1 MARVTLDLRQ
11 RCVTNLPLQSHRQ
24 PQAGRA
30 AAGRTLRQRCSRQSL
45 AEWRADARR
54 SDPVDLL
61 IQSSKGRLEDLIPLR
76 YGRMMANPF
85 AFYRG
90 AAVIMARDL
99 SSTPVT
105 GIELQVCGDCHLLN
119 FGGFATPERK
129 IIFDIDDFDETAV
142 GPWEWDVKRLAT
154 SFVIAGRSNGFDSVD
169 CREAAW
175 SCARNYR
182 QAMAGIAEM
191 SVLDAWYAAIDF
203 EQIVSRRVIPQLYG
217 KKVQRA
223 RAQSSHEKQF
233 AKLACTSGPHPK
245 IKDDPPLIFHAKDAE
260 QRFLHDEAV
269 QTAASYRES
278 LPPERRILVDRYELT
293 DEAYKVVGLGS
304 VGLICGIAL
313 FMSGNRDPLFLQ
325 FKEARQSVLE
335 PYAGASPFL
344 HHGQRIVVGQRLM
357 QAASDILLGWMSD
370 AGSPPRQFYM
380 RQLRDAKIKPNV
392 ESMRPPLL
400 KRYARLCGRALAR
413 AHSRSGDAAVL
424 SGYMGKSAAY
434 EDALARFAV
443 AYANQNERDHSALL
457 AAIRNGRIAVR
468 PPE

>member
-304 VGLICGIAL
+304 VGLVCGTRFI
-313 FMSGNRDPLFLQ
+313 
-325 FKEARQSVLE
+325 
-335 PYAGASPFL
+335 
-344 HHGQRIVVGQRLM
+344 HVG
-357 QAASDILLGWMSD
+357 
-370 AGSPPRQFYM
+370 
-380 RQLRDAKIKPNV
+380 
-392 ESMRPPLL
+392 
-400 KRYARLCGRALAR
+400 
-413 AHSRSGDAAVL
+413 
-424 SGYMGKSAAY
+424 
-434 EDALARFAV
+434 
-443 AYANQNERDHSALL
+443 
-457 AAIRNGRIAVR
+457 
-468 PPE
+468 